1 MRIVRGLIPA
11 RDALSRSAPAG
22 LGDDEDRER
31 LVRSIVD
38 DVARRGDAALLEY
51 TERFDGVVPARWEI
65 GNEQLAAARKSL
77 DPALA
82 AALEMAA
89 GRIRDFHAGQKQS
102 LGGGQNA
109 PMGWR
114 FRPIDRVGVYA
125 PGGTATLPS
134 SLLMTAIPARVAGV
148 GEVILTTPPGPEGLP
163 SPIMMAAAAIAGVDR
178 VFAVGGAQA
187 IAAPRQSRRSLSVPN
202 QSPGSTRFAVRA
214 TST

>member
-11 RDALSRSAPAG
+11 SDALSRNRPAG
-22 LGDDEDRER
+22 LGGDEDRER
-31 LVRSIVD
+31 LVRSVVD

-51 TERFDGVVPARWEI
+51 TERFDGVVPTRWEVA
-65 GNEQLAAARKSL
+65 GEQLAAARKSL

-89 GRIRDFHAGQKQS
+89 ERIRSFHADQRQS
-102 LGGGQNA
+102 LGEGQNVA
-109 PMGWR
+109 IGWR

-148 GEVILTTPPGPEGLP
+148 TEVILATPPGPEGLP
-163 SPIMMAAAAIAGVDR
+163 PLRQPPARVLPLRQRGGKSPRLGEGKGR
-178 VFAVGGAQA
+178 E
-187 IAAPRQSRRSLSVPN
+187 P
-202 QSPGSTRFAVRA
+202 
-214 TST
+214 